1 MASAAHPT
9 HPSPTQTTPASP
21 FDRATDPETLR
32 AAWDHVRRSA
42 EASTAAAIRDEA
54 RRFAQD
60 ADARLAVIARD
71 LRDERFVFAPA
82 RGIARPRAG
91 KRPRPIV
98 LAPIGSRVV
107 TRALLEALS
116 AVPAVADACLGA
128 PTSFGGLPGR
138 GVEQAIAAALAAVQG
153 GAAFHVRS
161 DIAEFFRAIPR
172 ERALASI
179 TGAAGDARLTRLV
192 EQATRT
198 ELANLDELGEDG
210 ALFPDARIGVAQGN
224 SLSTLLGNVLLGGFD
239 QAMNG
244 RGITCLRYVDD
255 VLFLG
260 PRAAP
265 VKKAFAAATVCLAD
279 LGLRAYDPVREP
291 GKAAM
296 GHVAAGVEWLGC
308 EILDGRARP
317 GARSR
322 RALLARVDR
331 ALAAVP
337 DGGLSAALVAVED
350 AVRGFRAAYRFCEC
364 PEVFAALD
372 DTVGRRVEHTFRV
385 HRARLAGPRRAVPR
399 PSVKRTA

>member
-9 HPSPTQTTPASP
+9 SSTSPTLASP

-32 AAWDHVRRSA
+32 AAWDHVRRAA
-42 EASTAAAIRDEA
+42 ESSTAAPIRDDA
-54 RRFAQD
+54 RRFAQG

-98 LAPIGSRVV
+98 LAPIESRVV
-107 TRALLEALS
+107 TRALLDALT

-138 GVEQAIAAALAAVQG
+138 GVEQAIAAALAAVHG
-153 GAAFHVRS
+153 GATFHVRS

-172 ERALASI
+172 ERALGVIA
-179 TGAAGDARLTRLV
+179 GAVGDARLGRLV

-198 ELANLDELGEDG
+198 ELANLDELGEHG

-224 SLSTLLGNVLLGGFD
+224 SLSTLLGNVLLRGFD
-239 QAMNG
+239 HAMNG

-265 VKKAFAAATVCLAD
+265 VKKAFAAASACLAE
-279 LGLRAYDPVREP
+279 LGLRAYDPARDP

-296 GHVAAGVEWLGC
+296 GHVAAGVSWLGC

-317 GARSR
+317 GAASR
-322 RALLARVDR
+322 RALLGRVDR
-331 ALAAVP
+331 ALAAAA

-350 AVRGFRAAYRFCEC
+350 AVRGFRATYRFCDC

-372 DTVGRRVEHTFRV
+372 DTIARRVEQTFRL
-385 HRARLAGPRRAVPR
+385 HRARLGGPRRAVPR
-399 PSVKRTA
+399 PPARRTA